1 MDKYIINGQ
10 IGEGAQGLVLKAHDS
25 SRDQEVALKK
35 ILIKKIEGGLP
46 TSIIREVKSLQRLKH
61 PYIVELLDAFPNG
74 LDFIM
79 VFEYMPTGLWEV
91 LRDFEISLT
100 LAQIKTYMKML
111 LEGIAYV
118 HSKNIMHRDLKP
130 ANLLISEKGIL
141 KIADFGLSRLMWK
154 DGTKPYSHQV
164 ATRWYR
170 APELLYGARYYTSA
184 IDIWSIGCIF
194 GEMLNTSPLF
204 PGETDIEQLAIVL
217 KYLGSP
223 TSESWPELTS
233 LPDYNKITFPYHKS
247 TSWENII
254 QDAQP
259 EAIDL
264 IRQILIYNSSK
275 RLTAEQ
281 ALCHT
286 YFYSKPYPS
295 MKTLIKPPSD
305 HRLHVKS
312 KEINPNV
319 QPSTLF
325 ENLLSIV

>member
-1 MDKYIINGQ
+1 MEKYIINGQ
-10 IGEGAQGLVLKAHDS
+10 IGEGAQGLVLKAHDI

-35 ILIKKIEGGLP
+35 ILIKKIESGLP
-46 TSIIREVKSLQRLKH
+46 TSIIREVKSLQQLKH
-61 PYIVELLDAFPNG
+61 PYVVELLDAFPNG

-79 VFEYMPTGLWEV
+79 VFEYMPTGLWEI

-118 HSKNIMHRDLKP
+118 HSKNIIHRDLKP

-141 KIADFGLSRLMWK
+141 KIADFGLSRLMWR

-247 TSWENII
+247 TSWESII

-264 IRQILIYNSSK
+264 IRQILIYNSSN

-295 MKTLIKPPSD
+295 MKNLIKPPPD
-305 HRLHVKS
+305 HRLRVKS

-319 QPSTLF
+319 QPSILF
-325 ENLLSIV
+325 ENLLSIA

>member
-1 MDKYIINGQ
+1 MEKYIINGQ
-10 IGEGAQGLVLKAHDS
+10 IGEGAQGLVLKA
-25 SRDQEVALKK
+25 RDMFKDQDVALKK
-35 ILIKKIEGGLP
+35 ILIKRTEDGLP
-46 TSIIREVKSLQRLKH
+46 VSIIREVKSLQQLQH
-61 PYIVELLDAFPNG
+61 PYVVELLDAFPSG
-74 LDFIM
+74 LDFVM

-91 LRDFEISLT
+91 LRDADISLT
-100 LAQIKTYMKML
+100 QTQIKTYMKML
-111 LEGIAYV
+111 LEGMAYV
-118 HSKNIMHRDLKP
+118 HGKHIIHRDLKP
-130 ANLLISEKGIL
+130 ANLLISTEGIL
-141 KIADFGLSRLMWK
+141 KIADFGLSRLMWQDSSK
-154 DGTKPYSHQV
+154 AYSHQV

-184 IDIWSIGCIF
+184 IDMWSIGCIF

-233 LPDYNKITFPYHKS
+233 LPDYNKISFAYHKG
-247 TSWENII
+247 TTWESII

-259 EAIDL
+259 DAIDL
-264 IRQILIYNSSK
+264 IRKILIYNSSR

-281 ALCHT
+281 ALCHK

-295 MKTLIKPPSD
+295 MKNLIKPPQD
-305 HRLHVKS
+305 HRLRVKP

-319 QPSTLF
+319 QTSTLF
-325 ENLLSIV
+325 ENLLNIM